1 MSARPADA
9 AVAPDPLAPAAAA
22 PVSPSAAPAPA
33 VDTEAATATTP
44 VEAPAETAA
53 PAESLAGPF
62 PAGVGRTAIVVLSTI
77 AFIYLLQWAQK
88 FLIPV
93 VFGVFLAYTLN
104 PLVAWLERLRIPR
117 TIGTSLVVLSLFCGG
132 LLAANSLFVQ
142 FESIVGQL
150 PAATRKIGN
159 ALERM
164 EGSRNGTLDKMKEA
178 ASALEKATA
187 PAAANGKQPA
197 PVVVA
202 QPASRLSNWLLTGS
216 MSAAAFLGQATM
228 VIFLAFFL
236 LISGET
242 FKRKLVKITGPS
254 LTKKKITVHILD
266 DIDISIQ
273 RYMFMLLVTNGLLAV
288 LMWVGMTALG
298 LNNAGAWAL
307 AAGLLH
313 LIPYFGPLLTVAM
326 LGMAA
331 FLQFGTLASVLAVMA
346 ITLAVAT
353 LVGTFITTWM
363 AGRIARMNPAAVFI
377 GLLFWGWL
385 WGVPGLLLGIPIIVI
400 VKVVTERVEGMNSIA
415 ELLGE

>member
-1 MSARPADA
+1 MSARPDA
-9 AVAPDPLAPAAAA
+9 AAVPDPLAPAAAA
-22 PVSPSAAPAPA
+22 PLPPGSAAPVSA
-33 VDTEAATATTP
+33 D
-44 VEAPAETAA
+44 AA
-53 PAESLAGPF
+53 PSSAAAQVADTADAAAPGEPLTSGA
-62 PAGVGRTAIVVLSTI
+62 GRTAVVVLATI

-88 FLIPV
+88 FLVPV

-104 PLVAWLERLRIPR
+104 PLVAWLERARIPR
-117 TIGTSLVVLSLFCGG
+117 AIGTSLVVLLLFCAG
-132 LLAANSLFVQ
+132 LLAANSLFSQ
-142 FESIVGQL
+142 FESIVGQV
-150 PAATRKIGN
+150 PAATRRIAV
-159 ALERM
+159 ALEHL
-164 EGSRNGTLDKMKEA
+164 EGTRHDTLDKMKEA
-178 ASALEKATA
+178 ANALEKATA
-187 PAAANGKQPA
+187 PAGAPPAAKGKQPA

-202 QPASRLSNWLLTGS
+202 QPASRLTNWLLTGS

-228 VIFLAFFL
+228 VVFLAFFL

-273 RYMFMLLVTNGLLAV
+273 RYMFMLLVTNGLLAI
-288 LMWVGMTALG
+288 LMWAGMTALG

-313 LIPYFGPLLTVAM
+313 LVPYFGPLLTVAM

-331 FLQFGTLASVLAVMA
+331 FLQFGTLASLLAVVA

-363 AGRIARMNPAAVFI
+363 AGRIAKMNPAAVFI